1 MKKDNI
7 DLNEF
12 LDLTIEEIFADRFGR
27 YSKYIIQ
34 DRALPDVRD
43 GLKPVQR
50 RVVYSM
56 NKEGNTFSK
65 QFRKSAK
72 TVGNVIGNYH
82 PHGDTSVYDAM
93 VRMSQDWKVNQP
105 LIIMHG
111 NNGSIDGDSA
121 AAMRY
126 TEAKMSQ
133 YAELMVVDIDEET
146 VNKIP
151 NFDDTE
157 LEPTVLPTRIPNLLI
172 NGSSGISAGYATD
185 IPPHNPVEV
194 IKASIYL
201 NDNPDATLEDI
212 MKIMPG
218 PDLPTGAII
227 QGLNGIKE
235 AYETGRGKIVIKSE
249 VKIEKN
255 NIIVTAIPY
264 EVNKSTLLQKIDLIR
279 INKKIDGIKEV
290 VDHSDQHG
298 IEIMV
303 TCQKDAN
310 VQMILNYLLKN
321 TDLQKNYSF
330 NMIAINNKRP
340 EQMGVLKILQAFLN
354 HRKEVVLRRSQY
366 RLKKAQAKLH
376 VLEGMILAVS
386 NLDQVVEII
395 RASKDKSDSK
405 QNLIKTFKF
414 SDEQAEAVVMMQ
426 LYRLSNTDITNLR
439 ETVEELNGEVN
450 ILNKIL
456 SNKDVLNKLI
466 TSELNEVLEQVK
478 AERKTTLGEEI
489 EEIVINQSDLI
500 KLEKNIVS
508 ITKSGYIKRA
518 NIRSYVASH
527 ELSSCQPGD
536 VVVNNILTTTRSQV
550 LVFFSDGTYVIIPV
564 HEIEETKWKDT
575 GKHIS
580 SIAKINDG
588 VSVIG
593 IVSTNNFEDTS
604 DIFSLSKL
612 GYYTRMNFED
622 LKSTKLKN
630 KIQWV
635 KTKKDDE
642 IISVDFVKKG
652 QMSQI
657 LFDDVMFITNLGRY
671 VKFKREDLEV
681 FNVKRTGLKLINLRK
696 GEEFEFVKYLDSDIG
711 LFTDLGGYF
720 AIDGSLLDYCDKP
733 NILYTNTKSNPHTVM
748 NCLKLNTSNILMK
761 TQEQETM
768 VTNKQIKRCIAEGK
782 FKNLQKEDDIISY
795 ENLIEVN

>member
-1 MKKDNI
+1 MKNI
-7 DLNEF
+7 DINEF
-12 LDLTIEEIFADRFGR
+12 LDLTIEEIFADRFAR

-56 NKEGNTFSK
+56 NKEGNTFAK

-126 TEAKMSQ
+126 TEAKMSK
-133 YAELMVVDIDEET
+133 YAELMIVDIDEET
-146 VNKIP
+146 VNQIP

-172 NGSSGISAGYATD
+172 NGASGISAGYATD
-185 IPPHNPVEV
+185 IPPHNPQEV
-194 IKASIYL
+194 IKAAIYL
-201 NDNPDATLEDI
+201 NENKAATLDEI

-227 QGLNGIKE
+227 QGLDGIKQ
-235 AYETGRGKIVIKSE
+235 AYETGRGKVVIKST
-249 VKIEKN
+249 VRIEKS

-279 INKKIDGIKEV
+279 INKKIDGIKEII
-290 VDHSDQHG
+290 DQSDQHAL
-298 IEIMV
+298 EIV
-303 TCQKDAN
+303 ISCQKDAN
-310 VQMILNYLLKN
+310 VEMILNYLLKN

-340 EQMGVLKILQAFLN
+340 QQMGVIPILNAFLK
-354 HRKEVVLRRSQY
+354 HREDVIIRRSEY
-366 RLKKAQAKLH
+366 RLKKANSKLH
-376 VLEGMILAVS
+376 VLDGMIEAVL
-386 NLDQVVEII
+386 NLDRVIEII
-395 RASKDKSDSK
+395 RASKDKNSSK
-405 QNLIKTFKF
+405 ENLIAEFKF
-414 SDEQAEAVVMMQ
+414 SKEQAEAVVMMQ

-456 SNKDVLNKLI
+456 TSDKVRNKLI
-466 TSELNEVLEQVK
+466 SSELNEVLDK
-478 AERKTTLGEEI
+478 IDHPRKTVLGEEI
-489 EEIVINQSDLI
+489 EEIVINQRDLI
-500 KLEKNIVS
+500 KLEKTMISVS
-508 ITKSGYIKRA
+508 KLGYIKRA
-518 NIRSYVASH
+518 NVRSYMASG
-527 ELSSCQPGD
+527 ELSSCQEGD
-536 VVVNNILTTTRSQV
+536 LIINNILTNTRAFI
-550 LVFFSDGTYVIIPV
+550 LVFFSDGTYVNVPA
-564 HEIEETKWKDT
+564 HEIEETKWKDV

-580 SIAKINDG
+580 SIAKINDS

-593 IVSTNNFEDTS
+593 AIATDNFTDYSDVISVSKN
-604 DIFSLSKL
+604 
-612 GYYTRMNFED
+612 GYYTKMQFKD
-622 LKSTKLKN
+622 LESNKLKH

-635 KTKKDDE
+635 KAKKDDE
-642 IISVDFVKKG
+642 IVSVDFVKSG
-652 QMSQI
+652 QVSQVM
-657 LFDDVMFITNLGRY
+657 FDDVIFITNLGRY
-671 VKFKREDLEV
+671 VKYKRSDLEA
-681 FNVKRTGLKLINLRK
+681 FNLKRTGLKLIKLRVN
-696 GEEFEFVKYLDSDIG
+696 EQFQFVRYLDADLVI
-711 LFTDLGGYF
+711 FTDLGGYF
-720 AIDGSLLDYCDKP
+720 AIDGVIVDNTDKP
-733 NILYTNTKSNPHTVM
+733 MVLYTNTKSKPHLAIS
-748 NCLKLNTSNILMK
+748 CLKLNTSNILIK
-761 TQEQETM
+761 TNEQEHL
-768 VTNKQIKRCIAEGK
+768 VGLKQIKLCDIEGK
-782 FKNLQKEDDIISY
+782 FKSILKDETIISF
-795 ENLIEVN
+795 ENLPDLM